1 MDNECKI
8 TLFAKIE
15 VVREGLKRILEE
27 DGFEVVGSVSNLT
40 DLEPYRDFDD
50 GRHII
55 LCDISNCAEAIS
67 VARGLRTRFDSSR
80 IVFMAEEVGIESVS
94 AAFGE
99 GIDGYVIRSISC
111 DPLKNVLRLV
121 AAGEKAFPSQLV
133 SSLNANVWKMPPE
146 KWDMDDLNLSDREM
160 QILCCLVS
168 GDANKV
174 IARQL
179 LITEATVKAHVK
191 TVLRKLRVTNRTQAA
206 IWAFT
211 RGLGQD
217 MVPDLG
223 PRMERMPPAAMMP
236 PSAPPLQLVAG

>member
-1 MDNECKI
+1 MDNYCKI

-15 VVREGLKRILEE
+15 VVREGLRRILEE
-27 DGFEVVGSVSNLT
+27 DNFEVVGSASSLSE
-40 DLEPYRDFDD
+40 LERFREHD
-50 GRHII
+50 GERHII
-55 LCDISNCAEAIS
+55 LCDISSCPEAIS
-67 VARGLRTRFDSSR
+67 VARALRTRFENSR
-80 IVFMAEEVGIESVS
+80 IVFMADEVGIESVS

-133 SSLNANVWKMPPE
+133 SSLNTNVWKLPPD

-217 MVPDLG
+217 NAPDLE
-223 PRMERMPPAAMMP
+223 PLVERMPPITL
-236 PSAPPLQLVAG
+236 APVQPLQLVAI

>member
-1 MDNECKI
+1 MDNYCKI

-15 VVREGLKRILEE
+15 VVREGLRRILEE
-27 DGFEVVGSVSNLT
+27 DNFEVVGSASTLSE
-40 DLEPYRDFDD
+40 LERFREHDAE
-50 GRHII
+50 RHII
-55 LCDISNCAEAIS
+55 LCDISSCPEAIS
-67 VARGLRTRFDSSR
+67 VARGLRTRFENSR
-80 IVFMAEEVGIESVS
+80 IVFMADEVGIESVS

-133 SSLNANVWKMPPE
+133 SSLNTNVWKLPPD
-146 KWDMDDLNLSDREM
+146 KWDMEDLNLSDREM

-217 MVPDLG
+217 SAPDLE
-223 PRMERMPPAAMMP
+223 PLVERMPPMTL
-236 PSAPPLQLVAG
+236 APVQPLQLVAV